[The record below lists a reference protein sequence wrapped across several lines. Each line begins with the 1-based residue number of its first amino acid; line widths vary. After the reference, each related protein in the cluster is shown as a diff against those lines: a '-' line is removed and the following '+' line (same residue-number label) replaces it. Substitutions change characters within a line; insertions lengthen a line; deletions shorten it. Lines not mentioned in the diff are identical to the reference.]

1 MTEKLYE
8 NWLRFAFDDLRSA
21 EILLAAGIFNMVCF
35 HAQQCVEKAL
45 KALLAALRQPLL
57 RSHNLIRLRQ
67 MAEEALGYSV
77 DIDAEALRFLND
89 VYLDS
94 RYPQELGLLPEGQPD
109 AAEAQK
115 AFTEAQRIYS
125 ELKALI
131 DPKITQ

>member
-8 NWLRFAFDDLRSA
+8 NWLTFAFDDLRSA

-35 HAQQCVEKAL
+35 HAQQCVEKTI
-45 KALLAALRQPLL
+45 KAVLAALRQPLP

-77 DIDAEALRFLND
+77 DIDAEVLRFLND

-94 RYPQELGLLPEGQPD
+94 RYPQELGLLPEGKPD
-109 AAEAQK
+109 AAD
-115 AFTEAQRIYS
+115 AQRALTGAEKIYS

-131 DPKITQ
+131 DHNIAP